1 MEVLSIIKPNI
12 VLFVGDISDGSIKII
27 KKINEIKIPTFVILG
42 NHDRGKDPTGE
53 TLSKQIR
60 ILGEKYCAWDLKVF
74 NNQIN
79 LLSARPCSSGGGYIF
94 LKKLKPFMDPLPNKI
109 Q

>member
-1 MEVLSIIKPNI
+1 MKVLSIIKPNI
-12 VLFVGDISDGSIKII
+12 VLFVGDISDGSVKII
-27 KKINEIKIPTFVILG
+27 KKINEIQIPTFVILG
-42 NHDRGKDPTGE
+42 NHDRGKDSTGE

-60 ILGEKYCAWDLKVF
+60 VLGEKNCAWDLKVF

-79 LLSARPCSSGGGYIF
+79 LLSARPVVLAAAIIF
-94 LKKLKPFMDPLPNKI
+94 RKKLKVFMDLSPNKI